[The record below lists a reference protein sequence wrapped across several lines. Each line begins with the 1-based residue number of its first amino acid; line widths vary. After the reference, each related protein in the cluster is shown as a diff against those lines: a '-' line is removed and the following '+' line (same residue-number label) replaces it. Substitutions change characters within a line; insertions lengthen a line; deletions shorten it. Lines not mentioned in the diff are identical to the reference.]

1 MALRIR
7 GRDGFYHAYYRR
19 EISVGKGVIR
29 RVMTTVNL
37 GTADLATAKV
47 LEAELMAR
55 AKAARLHQRF
65 LARLA
70 REDADAGR
78 ASAEDVPQYVTEH
91 RRRRLPMARALETA
105 AKYRPVSSTAAKL
118 FRAFA
123 KAVNVRYMDEV
134 TPEIAFAYL
143 EGKASG
149 KTYNNTRSA
158 LNAVFTRTLMESGM
172 GASPFALI
180 PSRLNASRHQRPFT
194 EDEFR
199 LIYRSAPEPWRTA
212 SLIAWF
218 TGLREKDVFT
228 LEWGQVHG
236 DVIRLTP
243 AKTRRFGRG
252 VEIPVHPQLAAA
264 LAELPRNGARVLGAW
279 PYRPGSGGFY
289 TSFTALLKS
298 LGIEGGPGFV
308 VNFNS
313 LRDSFV
319 TRCDE
324 AGIPRHAIRGMVGHM
339 HDEQTDLYSH
349 DLATARQVQMLP
361 RVEL

>member
-19 EISVGKGVIR
+19 VVSVGKGVLR

-37 GTADLATAKV
+37 GTADLATARV
-47 LEAELMAR
+47 MEAELLAR

-78 ASAEDVPQYVTEH
+78 APAEEVPKYVTEH
-91 RRRRLPMARALETA
+91 RRRRLPMDKALETA
-105 AKYRPVSSTAAKL
+105 AKYRPVSATAAKL

-123 KAVNVRYMDEV
+123 KAVKVRYMDEV
-134 TPEIAFAYL
+134 TPEMAFSYL

-158 LNAVFTRTLMESGM
+158 LNAVFTRTLMESGI
-172 GASPFALI
+172 GASPFGLI
-180 PSRLNASRHQRPFT
+180 PTRVNASRHQRPFT
-194 EDEFR
+194 EEEFR
-199 LIYRSAPEPWRTA
+199 RIYRAAPEPWRTA
-212 SLIAWF
+212 CLIAWF

-228 LEWGQVHG
+228 LEWGQIEG

-264 LAELPRNGARVLGAW
+264 LAEVPRCGPRVLGAW
-279 PYRPGSGGFY
+279 PYRPGSGGFQ

-298 LGIEGGPGFV
+298 LGIEGGEGFV

-324 AGIPRHAIRGMVGHM
+324 AGIPRHATRGMVGHVR
-339 HDEQTDLYSH
+339 DEQTDLYSH
-349 DLATARQVQMLP
+349 DLATARRVQCLP
-361 RVEL
+361 FIDL